1 MARAKITGFDNLS
14 QFFAKL
20 EHPEKIAIKAVD
32 KAAPVLEESFRSEIR
47 KAADRTDKKGRPY
60 STGELAASVY
70 RTEAKENHLGVF
82 SVVKVEGTDSKGVRN
97 VEKLAYLEYGVA
109 SKGQDPHPVR
119 QKANNAAEEE
129 CVKIMQEVIYEEVD
143 KL

>member
-1 MARAKITGFDNLS
+1 MARVSMTGFDDLES
-14 QFFAKL
+14 MFSKL
-20 EHPEKIAIKAVD
+20 MEPTKMAIKAVD
-32 KAAPVLEESFRSEIR
+32 AAAPVLEESFRSEIR

-60 STGELAASVY
+60 STGELAASVH

-82 SVVKVEGTDSKGVRN
+82 SVAKVEGTDSKGVRN

-109 SKGQDPHPVR
+109 SKGQVPHPVR
-119 QKANNAAEEE
+119 QKAINAAEEE